1 MKKRERLFCHVLF
14 YCSLLAIE
22 SAELLR
28 GAIAELYRW
37 LGTARM
43 SSSSEL
49 PPVPLPVPVPFSGW
63 LFFFSFFGLWFS
75 AIYRMKHHFIFC
87 YSSLGWLNAGR
98 QSHFS
103 SRLSSIALSSS
114 SANHDDHSLIR
125 VSCMR
130 FRLKVYLFTSLPV
143 YNLNNQLGKQNRWK
157 SRPIKSASW
166 ITVLLL
172 TKSHTHGLDYWVH
185 STEPSFPFH
194 RIATAMIQSFRSW
207 QIDSTIFQSGL
218 TWEKQNQIVNYCRL
232 TKIDD

>member
-1 MKKRERLFCHVLF
+1 MEKDARPTAPARSHRTDRGKTNKKNNNKQKTKKREEKEEEKGKKMKKRERLFCHVLF

-143 YNLNNQLGKQNRWK
+143 YNLNNQLGKQNR
-157 SRPIKSASW
+157 
-166 ITVLLL
+166 
-172 TKSHTHGLDYWVH
+172 
-185 STEPSFPFH
+185 
-194 RIATAMIQSFRSW
+194 
-207 QIDSTIFQSGL
+207 
-218 TWEKQNQIVNYCRL
+218 
-232 TKIDD
+232 